1 MDLLLQDIE
10 IATLE
15 IREQQRRLE
24 ELRGR
29 VEQAEQEKHSL
40 LLALEMLRHKNFLL
54 ERNNENLTA
63 QAQSTMSP
71 LQDRQAGAGGS
82 HSTGSLVLLS
92 LVILLLGLVTGAALA
107 TWYNTQE
114 VRNAAT
120 ILSVPAN
127 QLSPAEVSRWLV
139 NGFNFGSWPELQAQA
154 DSGVK

>member
-1 MDLLLQDIE
+1 MLLQDIE

-71 LQDRQAGAGGS
+71 LQDRQAGAAGN

-114 VRNAAT
+114 VNMIPT
-120 ILSVPAN
+120 LFLIT
-127 QLSPAEVSRWLV
+127 
-139 NGFNFGSWPELQAQA
+139 G
-154 DSGVK
+154 KI